1 MKQVKER
8 ANFQQYIRFEHP
20 ALSVPGAQEGEWIDT
35 VTGQATIEK
44 NGQIVQECLP
54 LGIDQDE
61 VEASE
66 Q

>member
-1 MKQVKER
+1 MYKRQ
-8 ANFQQYIRFEHP
+8 HP